1 MKTITLAVT
10 ATIAAFAAIQ
20 PATAQNAVA
29 STNTA
34 VVKISTEATAPVA
47 NKATEEYSKA
57 NINIAIN
64 TKAVKHFS
72 SNYMAK
78 NATWVKVKDGFIANF
93 TDNGYKN
100 LVSYDSKGRWDHS
113 IIYYD
118 EKGLPYEIRK
128 AVKSKYF
135 DFTILTA
142 EEVHVED
149 QVVYLV
155 HIQDDKNVKPIRV
168 LNGELDEYQSLDKIN

>member
-47 NKATEEYSKA
+47 AKATEEYNKA

-64 TKAVKHFS
+64 TKAVKHFT
-72 SNYMAK
+72 SNYAAK
-78 NATWVKVKDGFIANF
+78 NVTWVKAKEGFIANF
-93 TDNGYKN
+93 TDNGYHN
-100 LVSYDSKGRWDHS
+100 LVSYDTKGRWDHT

-118 EKGLPYEIRK
+118 EKGLPRDVR
-128 AVKSKYF
+128 ADVKRVYF
-135 DFTILTA
+135 DFDIFCA
-142 EEVHVED
+142 EEIHIED
-149 QVVYLV
+149 QVIYLV
-155 HIQDDKNVKPIRV
+155 HIQDEKTIKIIRV
-168 LNGELDEYQSLDKIN
+168 INDEIDEYKSLNKN